1 MIKEIELS
9 VPQDWTTITLKKYLR
24 LQSDLKNYEDDE
36 EAMIALMLSHLCGLD
51 AEYIHSIP
59 TNTYNEI
66 KGLLTKFISN
76 TEHPLQQIIKINGIE
91 YGFEPNLSEIAYGA
105 YLDISKF
112 GQMTIDE
119 NWSAI
124 MSILYRPIVE
134 KKGDMYSIKP
144 YDGKIDKKLFMN
156 VTMDIHFGTL
166 FFFVHLSTDLLS
178 AILKSLKVEEMP
190 PNIRLILERS
200 GEITKRLLNL
210 QTEM

>member
-36 EAMIALMLSHLCGLD
+36 EAMVALMLSHLCGLD

-66 KGLLTKFISN
+66 KGLLTSFISN
-76 TEHPLQQIIKINGIE
+76 TEHPLQQIIKVNGIE

-112 GQMTIDE
+112 GNMTIDD
-119 NWSAI
+119 NWANI
-124 MSILYRPIVE
+124 MSILYRPIVA

-144 YDGKIDKKLFMN
+144 YDGKMDKQLFMD
-156 VTMDIHFGTL
+156 VSMDVHFGTL

-178 AILKSLKVEEMP
+178 AILKSLKVEEIP

-210 QTEM
+210 QTGM

>member
-144 YDGKIDKKLFMN
+144 YDGKIDKKLFMD